1 MVGSPETADRGDTQ
15 GDRLDWSGWHAA
27 YDRPSSPLARRLE
40 LVQKHTRAVLDGA
53 LPGPIRAVSVCAGQ
67 GHDLIGVLADHPRRA
82 DVFARLV
89 ELDEDNV
96 AAARLAAA
104 SADLGQLEIVA
115 GDASLTDSY
124 MGAVPAQLILLCGV
138 LGNISVSDVART
150 VEMLPQLCA
159 GGASVVW
166 TRRRS
171 PPDLLPELLAM
182 FAAAGFKQVALD
194 TEPTVAV
201 GTSVLTRQPDD
212 LVPGTRMFDF
222 IGQGALWPHLDTDRR
237 SALQALFRPDCTLLE
252 LVEAMR
258 ALPIGGPPDQTAEAM
273 LREGRGTPLAKHSFL
288 LEVLR
293 SRFPATR
300 PVLLHRLYTL
310 DRGNAATIYGEKV
323 ARVVP
328 AGGIAHVHTYLTLT
342 LDDEVVSLDVTS
354 HGPSWDGHSA
364 LPPVCG
370 PGEDRPA
377 GEDPSRSLAELL
389 RAGAGPIQ
397 QSILDEISLAG
408 LPQPQP
414 EP

>member
-15 GDRLDWSGWHAA
+15 GDGLDWSDWHAA

-40 LVQKHTRAVLDGA
+40 LVQKHIRAVLDGA
-53 LPGPIRAVSVCAGQ
+53 PPGPIRAVSVCAGQ

-82 DVFARLV
+82 DVSARLV

-96 AAARLAAA
+96 AAARLAAT

-124 MGAVPAQLILLCGV
+124 MGAVPAQLVLLCGV
-138 LGNISVSDVART
+138 LGNISVADVART

-159 GGASVVW
+159 AGASVVW

-171 PPDLLPELLAM
+171 PPDLLPELLDM
-182 FAAAGFKQVALD
+182 FEAAGFEQVALD

-212 LVPGTRMFDF
+212 LMPGARMFDF
-222 IGQGALWPHLDTDRR
+222 IGQGALWPHLGAERR
-237 SALQALFRPDCTLLE
+237 SALQALFRPDCTLVE

-258 ALPIGGPPDQTAEAM
+258 ALPVGGPLDQTAEAM

-300 PVLLHRLYTL
+300 PVLVHRLYTL
-310 DRGNAATIYGEKV
+310 DRGRATAIYGEEV
-323 ARVVP
+323 AGIVP
-328 AGGIAHVHTYLTLT
+328 ASGIAHIHTYMTLT
-342 LDDEVVSLDVTS
+342 LGDDAMPVDVTG
-354 HGPSWDGHSA
+354 HGPAWDGHSP

-370 PGEDRPA
+370 QGEDYPA
-377 GEDPSRSLAELL
+377 GKDPSLSLMELL
-389 RAGAGPIQ
+389 RATTGPSQELLLNTIA
-397 QSILDEISLAG
+397 LAG

>member
-1 MVGSPETADRGDTQ
+1 MVGSPETADRDDTQ
-15 GDRLDWSGWHAA
+15 GDGLDWSDWHAA
-27 YDRPSSPLARRLE
+27 YDRPTSPLARRLE
-40 LVQKHTRAVLDGA
+40 LVRKHIRAVLDSA
-53 LPGPIRAVSVCAGQ
+53 PPGPIRAVSVCAGQ

-96 AAARLAAA
+96 AAARLTAA
-104 SADLGQLEIVA
+104 SADLGQLEIMA

-124 MGAVPAQLILLCGV
+124 IGAVPAQLVLLCGV
-138 LGNISVSDVART
+138 LGNISVDDVART

-159 GGASVVW
+159 AGASVVW

-171 PPDLLPELLAM
+171 PPDLLPELLDM
-182 FAAAGFKQVALD
+182 FESAGFQQVALD

-201 GTSVLTRQPDD
+201 GTSVLTRHPDD
-212 LVPGTRMFDF
+212 LVPGARMFDF
-222 IGQGALWPHLDTDRR
+222 IGQGALWPHLDPERR
-237 SALQALFRPDCTLLE
+237 SALQALFRPDCTLVE

-258 ALPIGGPPDQTAEAM
+258 ALPVGGPADQAAEAM

-288 LEVLR
+288 REILR
-293 SRFPATR
+293 SRFPSTR
-300 PVLLHRLYTL
+300 PLLLHRLYTL
-310 DRGNAATIYGEKV
+310 DRGRAAAIYGEEV
-323 ARVVP
+323 AATVP
-328 AGGIAHVHTYLTLT
+328 DSGIAHVHTYLTIT
-342 LDDEVVSLDVTS
+342 LGDDAVPLDVTS
-354 HGPSWDGHSA
+354 HGPTWDGHCA

-370 PGEDRPA
+370 QGQDHPA

-389 RAGAGPIQ
+389 RADVAPARERV
-397 QSILDEISLAG
+397 LNAISLAG